1 MQDTV
6 SYTVH
11 SFLLTGRGEREYN
24 MLHVIVQISLID
36 EENLPDFLVFRM
48 QILAALLQAL

>member
-11 SFLLTGRGEREYN
+11 SFLLTRRGEQEYSWFEWACVRVKSRN
-24 MLHVIVQISLID
+24 PYQPLQG
-36 EENLPDFLVFRM
+36 
-48 QILAALLQAL
+48 ILAEKGTHF